1 VVSVSRGEDVQ
12 LSVGDNFTVTVA
24 LSGNAGHSVKVVEA
38 ELHFDPQVLKFVS
51 ATEGAIEVM
60 DGIPFALTRSI
71 EGRENAVGI
80 AAAAMGEIAC
90 IAGDFAL
97 ATIEFQWIGEQTSTT
112 EIELTSIQLAD
123 GHGNIIEGTGTT
135 LTINGADAV
144 PLEFALYQNYPN
156 PFNPST
162 QIRFDLADA
171 SEVRL
176 VVFNL
181 LGQKVRTLV
190 AANMPAGAHHIAWD
204 GRDDRGL
211 DVSTGLYLYKLQA
224 ASFVS
229 CRKMLLTR

>member
-1 VVSVSRGEDVQ
+1 MIRFSGVEGVPTDYEVRLIN
-12 LSVGDNFTVTVA
+12 LSNTVPVDLRKTKEYSYRSAEEVTRFK
-24 LSGNAGHSVKVVEA
+24 LVIGKRQFVEN
-38 ELHFDPQVLKFVS
+38 ELASFVPQKF
-51 ATEGAIEVM
+51 
-60 DGIPFALTRSI
+60 
-71 EGRENAVGI
+71 
-80 AAAAMGEIAC
+80 
-90 IAGDFAL
+90 
-97 ATIEFQWIGEQTSTT
+97 
-112 EIELTSIQLAD
+112 ELL
-123 GHGNIIEGTGTT
+123 
-135 LTINGADAV
+135 
-144 PLEFALYQNYPN
+144 QNYPN